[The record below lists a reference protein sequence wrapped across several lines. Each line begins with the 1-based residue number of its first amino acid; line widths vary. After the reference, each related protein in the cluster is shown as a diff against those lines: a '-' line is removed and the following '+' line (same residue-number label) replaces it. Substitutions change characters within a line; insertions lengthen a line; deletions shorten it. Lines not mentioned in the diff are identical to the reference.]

1 MVEGGRDALW
11 GSHSTESPGTSLP
24 PLGGGRPAE
33 RVLVRV
39 GGAAVDPARE
49 VRHTAALR
57 PEVGVVDSRRGE
69 AGALVHKEGEVDAE
83 LMIEDESRGR
93 GNGSHPRSRLVSRPP
108 FRAGRPGAWVRDIPL
123 CPVVSAIGGRRRRSL

>member
-11 GSHSTESPGTSLP
+11 GSHYTESPGTSLP
-24 PLGGGRPAE
+24 PLGRGRPSE

-39 GGAAVDPARE
+39 GGAVVDPARE

-57 PEVGVVDSRRGE
+57 PEVGVVDSRRRK
-69 AGALVHKEGEVDAE
+69 AGAPVYHEGEVDAE
-83 LMIEDESRGR
+83 LMIEDESRGG

-108 FRAGRPGAWVRDIPL
+108 FRAGRPGEWVRDIPL
-123 CPVVSAIGGRRRRSL
+123 RPVVSEIGGRSRR